1 MLKNIILIILVLVI
15 GILYFGRS
23 QGNKIEAGESTF
35 VEQIRLMF
43 DKDYETG
50 AERIERTLVEDQHGR
65 NLRLLW
71 SKDYDAL
78 ENLYSNSYIVFGEN
92 TTMNFVEEVRKEA
105 NSPLFKKDVNE
116 LFDFSTLTSYNYKEM
131 MANGFEKE
139 IGAGVI
145 KEGDFFVSIQP
156 NKNSPDSTK
165 LESFAALYRKINGE
179 WIAIGGFR

>member
-1 MLKNIILIILVLVI
+1 MLKNVILIILVLVI
-15 GILYFGRS
+15 GTLYFGRA
-23 QGNKIEAGESTF
+23 QGDKIEAGKPTF

-50 AERIERTLVEDQHGR
+50 AQRIERTLVEDQHER
-65 NLRLLW
+65 NLQLLW
-71 SKDYDAL
+71 SKNYVAL
-78 ENLYSNSYIVFGEN
+78 ANQYSNSYTILGEN
-92 TTMNFVEEVRKEA
+92 KTTNFVEEVKKEA
-105 NSPLFKKDVNE
+105 DNPLLKKDVNQ

-139 IGAGVI
+139 IGAGII

-156 NKNSPDSTK
+156 NKNSPDSAK